1 MENIGLL
8 IKQKRLDLGMKLEDL
23 AKRVGVSAA
32 TVSRWESGKIDD
44 MKRSR
49 IKALSDTLGIPVYI
63 LMGWEEPKEMKNN
76 PFTDEE
82 MTIIEN
88 YRVADREVQHLIKY
102 LLLMESSAG
111 KGEK

>member
-1 MENIGLL
+1 MEIGAL
-8 IKQKRLDLGMKLEDL
+8 IKQKRIQKDMKLEEL

-32 TVSRWESGKIDD
+32 TVSGWESGKIDD

-49 IKALSDTLGIPVYI
+49 IKALSDTLDIPVYI
-63 LMGWEEPKEMKNN
+63 LMGWDEPKEIKSN

-82 MTIIEN
+82 VTIIEN
-88 YRVADREVQHLIKY
+88 YRAADREVQHLIRY

-111 KGEK
+111 KGGK

>member
-1 MENIGLL
+1 MEIGAL
-8 IKQKRLDLGMKLEDL
+8 IKQKRIQKDMKLEEL
-23 AKRVGVSAA
+23 AKRVGVSA

-49 IKALSDTLGIPVYI
+49 IKALSDTLDIPVYI
-63 LMGWEEPKEMKNN
+63 LMGWDEPKEIKSN

-82 MTIIEN
+82 VTIIEN
-88 YRVADREVQHLIKY
+88 YRAADREVQHLIRY

-111 KGEK
+111 KGGK

>member
-8 IKQKRLDLGMKLEDL
+8 IKQKRLDMGMTLDEL
-23 AKRVGVSAA
+23 AKRIGVSTA
-32 TVSRWESGKIDD
+32 TVSRWETGKIED

-49 IKALSDTLGIPVYI
+49 IKALSDTLEIPIHVI
-63 LMGWEEPKEMKNN
+63 MGWDEPKETKSNQ
-76 PFTDEE
+76 FTDEE

-88 YRVADREVQHLIKY
+88 YRAADREVQHLIRY

-111 KGEK
+111 KGGK